1 MSNIKNILVRGTLS
15 LVDGLKK
22 LQELQVKLLAGE
34 IKDGMEHFEP
44 YGYTANA
51 HAGAEVLA
59 GFFGGNRSHG
69 VVICVADRRFR
80 LQGLKSGEV
89 ALYTDEGDKLHFKRG
104 RVIEIETMTLKVKAE
119 TAVEF
124 DTPEIR
130 TTGKIVSAGDQVA
143 AGVSQIDHP
152 HDGVMK
158 GTALSGPP
166 VPAAAE

>member
-1 MSNIKNILVRGTLS
+1 MSNLKNILVRGTLS

-34 IKDGMEHFEP
+34 VKDGMEHFEP
-44 YGYTANA
+44 YGFTS
-51 HAGAEVLA
+51 HGKAGAEVLA

-80 LQGLKSGEV
+80 LQGLESGEV

-104 RVIEIETMTLKVKAE
+104 RVIEIETMTLKVKAD

-143 AGVSQIDHP
+143 AGISQIDHP
-152 HDGVMK
+152 HSGVVK
-158 GTALSGPP
+158 GSEQSGPA
-166 VPAAAE
+166 VAAG

>member
-1 MSNIKNILVRGTLS
+1 MSNLKNILVRGTLS

-44 YGYTANA
+44 YGFTSNAN
-51 HAGAEVLA
+51 AGAEVLA

-80 LQGLKSGEV
+80 LQGLESGEV

-104 RVIEIETMTLKVKAE
+104 RVIEIETMTLKVKAD

-143 AGVSQIDHP
+143 AGISQVKHG
-152 HDGVMK
+152 HTEVMK
-158 GTALSGPP
+158 GDGLSGPP
-166 VPAAAE
+166 AAAG

>member
-1 MSNIKNILVRGTLS
+1 MSNLKNILVRGTLS

-44 YGYTANA
+44 YGFTANA

-143 AGVSQIDHP
+143 AGISQVQHG
-152 HDGVMK
+152 HTEVMK
-158 GTALSGPP
+158 GPAVSGPP
-166 VPAAAE
+166 EAAG

>member
-44 YGYTANA
+44 YGFTANA

-104 RVIEIETMTLKVKAE
+104 REIEIECMVLKVKAE

-143 AGVSQIDHP
+143 AGISQVEHG
-152 HDGVMK
+152 HTEVMK
-158 GTALSGPP
+158 GPAISGPP
-166 VPAAAE
+166 AAAG

>member
-1 MSNIKNILVRGTLS
+1 MSNLKNILVRGTLS

-34 IKDGMEHFEP
+34 IKDGMEHFEA
-44 YGYTANA
+44 YGFTSYPK
-51 HAGAEVLA
+51 AGAEVLA
-59 GFFGGNRSHG
+59 GFFGGDRSHG

-89 ALYTDEGDKLHFKRG
+89 AMYTDEGDKLHFKRG
-104 RVIEIETMTLKVKAE
+104 RVIEIETMTLRVKAE

-124 DTPEIR
+124 DTPLIR

-143 AGVSQIDHP
+143 AGISQVGHG
-152 HDGVMK
+152 HTEVMK
-158 GTALSGPP
+158 GPAVSGPP
-166 VPAAAE
+166 AAAG

>member
-1 MSNIKNILVRGTLS
+1 MNNIKNILVRGTLS

-44 YGYTANA
+44 YGFTANPK
-51 HAGAEVLA
+51 AGAEVLA

-80 LQGLKSGEV
+80 LQGLESGEV
-89 ALYTDEGDKLHFKRG
+89 AMYTDEGDKLHFKRG

-143 AGVSQIDHP
+143 AGISQVGHG
-152 HDGVMK
+152 HTEVMK
-158 GTALSGPP
+158 GPAVSGPP
-166 VPAAAE
+166 AAPE